1 MPITTINENS
11 HWFIFQ
17 ADRLLI
23 MKQNASLK
31 MPEKTFSSLT
41 SSLVRQHKLGLFNN
55 IECYCAEVSKE
66 TILPQELST
75 LPLRQAFEVLERVWF
90 GVAVKAFSVIN
101 WDRNNQFCGRCST
114 PTQHT
119 ISTFERICPACG
131 LALYPRISP
140 SVIVLIRKQDQIL
153 MARSPHFTP
162 GAYGLIAGFVEIG
175 ENLEQTLHR
184 EVKEEVNIEIK
195 NIRYFGSQPWPFPD
209 SLMIGFT
216 AEYAGGELR
225 IDNNEIEAAGW
236 YRYDNLPGL
245 PSSSFSLSRKLI
257 DHYLAEYK

>member
-1 MPITTINENS
+1 MSITTINENS

-23 MKQNASLK
+23 MKQNSSLK
-31 MPEKTFSSLT
+31 MPENIFSSLT

-55 IECYCAEVSKE
+55 IECFCAEVSKE
-66 TILPQELST
+66 TILPQELT
-75 LPLRQAFEVLERVWF
+75 PLPLRQAFEVLERVWF

-101 WDRNNQFCGRCST
+101 WDRNNQFCGRCGT

-119 ISTFERICPACG
+119 ISTFERICPTCG

-216 AEYAGGELR
+216 ADYAGGELR

-245 PSSSFSLSRKLI
+245 PTSSFSLARKLI
-257 DHYLAEYK
+257 DHYLSEYK